1 MPRWIKFVALFMLA
15 FALFDVCTPEPCAA
29 QVLLPSQSQ
38 TQIQAQHEGGSGE
51 SCQFE
56 EDCFS
61 CAHFTPGTSFVL
73 APVAIVS
80 FTEPAL
86 FVPPLDGTPLIP
98 YHPPR
103 A

>member
-1 MPRWIKFVALFMLA
+1 MHRWVKFVAIFMLA
-15 FALFDVCTPEPCAA
+15 FAFFDVCTPEPCEAH
-29 QVLLPSQSQ
+29 VLAPEQSQ
-38 TQIQAQHEGGSGE
+38 TQFQVQHDGGNGE

-61 CAHFTPGTSFVL
+61 CGHFTPGTSFVL
-73 APVAIVS
+73 SPIAVVS
-80 FTEPAL
+80 FTDPPL